1 MQVLADGRVRRT
13 AAEWRE
19 LIEAQE
25 ASGLSVLAFC
35 ERKKLSRSAFTRWRH
50 ELKRGGAEAA
60 DAEACFVEL
69 PLPGVESGPRSL
81 APGELELSLPSGV
94 TLRWKP

>member
-19 LIEAQE
+19 VIEAQE

-35 ERKKLSRSAFTRWRH
+35 EREKLSRNAFTRWRR
-50 ELKRGGAEAA
+50 ELKQESARPAEV
-60 DAEACFVEL
+60 EASFVEL
-69 PLPGVESGPRSL
+69 PLPRAAVASRSL
-81 APGELELSLPSGV
+81 AAGELELSLPGGV

>member
-19 LIEAQE
+19 VIEAQE

-35 ERKKLSRSAFTRWRH
+35 EREKLSRSAFARWRR
-50 ELKRGGAEAA
+50 ELSQGSAGAAEAS
-60 DAEACFVEL
+60 FVEL
-69 PLPGVESGPRSL
+69 PMPRAATPRPL
-81 APGELELSLPSGV
+81 AAGELEISLPGGV
-94 TLRWKP
+94 TLRWRP

>member
-1 MQVLADGRVRRT
+1 
-13 AAEWRE
+13 

-35 ERKKLSRSAFTRWRH
+35 EREKLSRSALTRWRR
-50 ELKRGGAEAA
+50 ELTQESERPAAAEAS
-60 DAEACFVEL
+60 FVEL
-69 PLPGVESGPRSL
+69 PVPRAAVASRSL
-81 APGELELSLPSGV
+81 AAGELELSLPGGV

>member
-13 AAEWRE
+13 VAEWRE
-19 LIEAQE
+19 VIEAQE

-35 ERKKLSRSAFTRWRH
+35 EREKLSRSAFTRWRR
-50 ELKRGGAEAA
+50 ELKRGSAGATGVQAS
-60 DAEACFVEL
+60 FVEL
-69 PLPGVESGPRSL
+69 PMPRAAVERRSL
-81 APGELELSLPSGV
+81 AAGELELSLPGGV